1 MRTRKLCGK
10 CGRII
15 PYIGEFKKLE
25 KCDKCGGELKVRHDD
40 HPNGIKTRL
49 DLFEKETKPIIDYYK
64 KTNREA
70 IDING
75 EQSIEKVFAD
85 ILKHLK

>member
-1 MRTRKLCGK
+1 M
-10 CGRII
+10 
-15 PYIGEFKKLE
+15 
-25 KCDKCGGELKVRHDD
+25 RHDD
-40 HPNGIKTRL
+40 HPDGIKTRL
-49 DLFEKETKPIIDYYK
+49 DLFEKETMPIIEYYK
-64 KTNREA
+64 KTGKKV